1 MQSHIFLTGDIQVGK
16 STIIRKVIH
25 ELGFS
30 HGGFRTSWGDLLP
43 DGSADLFLLGMDE
56 PPSLDRIAARR
67 FGSGR
72 GITAFPEI
80 FDSVGSRLIAEASS
94 SPMIIMDELGFIEK
108 NAAGFQNAVLSALT
122 GSVPILDVFR
132 NMQTPFLDK
141 VRSHPNVEV
150 IIVTKENR
158 EKIFEQVLADVK
170 KSYSR

>member
-25 ELGFS
+25 ELGIS
-30 HGGFRTSWGDLLP
+30 PGGFRTSWGDLLP

-56 PPSLDRIAARR
+56 VSSSDRIAARR

-80 FDSVGSRLIAEASS
+80 FDKVGSRLIAEASS
-94 SPMIIMDELGFIEK
+94 SPLIIMDELGFIEK
-108 NAAGFQNAVLSALT
+108 DAATFRHAVLSSLN
-122 GSVPILDVFR
+122 GSVPILGVVR
-132 NMQTPFLDK
+132 NMQTPFLDS
-141 VRSHPNVEV
+141 VRSHPNVKV

-158 EKIFEQVLADVK
+158 EELFEQVLEVCK